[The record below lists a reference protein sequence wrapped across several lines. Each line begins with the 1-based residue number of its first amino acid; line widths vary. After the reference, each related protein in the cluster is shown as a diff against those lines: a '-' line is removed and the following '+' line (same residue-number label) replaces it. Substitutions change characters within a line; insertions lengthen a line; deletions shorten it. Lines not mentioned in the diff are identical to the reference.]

1 MLNQQT
7 LNDELRF
14 LDAET
19 FEIEDISDL
28 GMDAANVEGDVMIMD
43 DGSGEMLAASTSCSS
58 CCSCSCSSCC
68 SCSCSSCCS
77 CSCSSC
83 CA

>member
-1 MLNQQT
+1 MFNQQT
-7 LNDELRF
+7 LIDELRH

-28 GMDAANVEGDVMIMD
+28 RMDAAQEGEIIDP
-43 DGSGEMLAASTSCSS
+43 GAEFSTSCSS

-83 CA
+83 CS